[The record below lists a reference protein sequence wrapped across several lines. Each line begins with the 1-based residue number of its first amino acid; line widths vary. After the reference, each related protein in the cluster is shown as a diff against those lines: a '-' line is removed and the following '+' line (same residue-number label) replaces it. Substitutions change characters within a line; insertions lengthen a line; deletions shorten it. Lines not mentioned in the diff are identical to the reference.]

1 MWDAGLY
8 NYYGFHSLSAMK
20 YAFGMQTDLHVRAC
34 ACVRTRVLTRVRFAR
49 YTRDRVQSR
58 DIERKEK
65 DGGELMRKRRRIQSI
80 PIDNPTPHF
89 KRILCVTV
97 AQFLKNPLK
106 IMGQH

>member
-1 MWDAGLY
+1 M
-8 NYYGFHSLSAMK
+8 
-20 YAFGMQTDLHVRAC
+20 
-34 ACVRTRVLTRVRFAR
+34 
-49 YTRDRVQSR
+49 QSR

-89 KRILCVTV
+89 KRILCVTL

-106 IMGQH
+106 IMGQHLG